1 MKCDTQ
7 KCNRISLIVL
17 LSEREEGVRG
27 GVLRTDKEFA
37 VHGEILKGVMV
48 SACVYCLDWP
58 LCGGGLSFKVCMC
71 ACVCVGRLIIFRA
84 AKADRVGPSSAEEWG
99 EGGP

>member
-37 VHGEILKGVMV
+37 VHGEILEGVMV
-48 SACVYCLDWP
+48 SACVYCLAWP
-58 LCGGGLSFKVCMC
+58 LCGGGLNFKVCMC

-84 AKADRVGPSSAEEWG
+84 AKADRVGTGSAEG
-99 EGGP
+99 EAGG